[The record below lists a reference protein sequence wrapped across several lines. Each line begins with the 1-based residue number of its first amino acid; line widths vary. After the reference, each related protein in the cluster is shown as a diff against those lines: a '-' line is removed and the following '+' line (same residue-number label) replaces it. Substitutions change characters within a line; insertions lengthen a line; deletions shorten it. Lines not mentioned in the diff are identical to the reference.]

1 MGFFLRD
8 QTSTTTRGIS
18 TTARE
23 GAPDDR
29 VRSRRKLLL
38 FRAKCKYTSFASD
51 TFSSVNRLPSRIK
64 SADGFRRKTTWLQCV
79 RARGSFDALPGL
91 SPVPRCA
98 PAARRTHRCE
108 PAGGVERRRQSDEA
122 ELRAA
127 GSRHHVHP
135 ERHRLSA
142 GRRRLFH
149 PQQGAA
155 RVRGGRGHDLRQ
167 VLTGLDNPIP
177 PTAFTGK
184 APCHDEVITGED
196 IDLRRW
202 PVPTYSPQD
211 GGAYITPGIVVSK
224 DPETG
229 IPDIGHYRFLI
240 LGKDTVSFSAQ
251 PFHRFGKHLA
261 KHKRLGSVPKAA
273 LVIGVDPILA
283 YTCQVQVPDDTNDWN
298 VAGGLRGAPVE
309 LARCITTDLEV
320 PATSEVVIEF
330 EVDLNQTVLEG
341 PLGEYTGYYTRPSQK
356 PVARITAITH
366 RRKPI
371 FQGLL
376 TGKPITENHILK
388 QVPFEASF
396 FRALKRQ
403 FPTITQVSVRA
414 SAGVSFYVVIA
425 MQPHYAG
432 EARQVILAAMAS
444 NIRPKWTVIVDPDI
458 DVHSSTEVEW
468 AMAFRVQPQR
478 EVIVI
483 ENTPAG
489 PPDPR
494 VELSKDRTMRISSCI
509 GIDATRPFGEKFY
522 DVADVPG
529 WQDFDMPE
537 LD

>member
-1 MGFFLRD
+1 M
-8 QTSTTTRGIS
+8 S
-18 TTARE
+18 
-23 GAPDDR
+23 
-29 VRSRRKLLL
+29 
-38 FRAKCKYTSFASD
+38 
-51 TFSSVNRLPSRIK
+51 
-64 SADGFRRKTTWLQCV
+64 
-79 RARGSFDALPGL
+79 
-91 SPVPRCA
+91 
-98 PAARRTHRCE
+98 
-108 PAGGVERRRQSDEA
+108 
-122 ELRAA
+122 
-127 GSRHHVHP
+127 
-135 ERHRLSA
+135 
-142 GRRRLFH
+142 
-149 PQQGAA
+149 
-155 RVRGGRGHDLRQ
+155 
-167 VLTGLDNPIP
+167 
-177 PTAFTGK
+177 GK
-184 APCHDEVITGED
+184 APCQDEVITGDD
-196 IDLRRW
+196 IDIRRW
-202 PVPTYSPQD
+202 PIPKYSPQD
-211 GGAYITPGIVVSK
+211 GGAYITPGIVVSE

-240 LGKDTVSFSAQ
+240 LGKDTFSFSAQ

-261 KHKRLGSVPKAA
+261 KHKRLGTVPQAA

-283 YTCQVQVPDDTNDWN
+283 YTCQVQVSDDTNDWG

-309 LARCITTDLEV
+309 LTRCTTCDLEV

-366 RRKPI
+366 RKQPI

-403 FPTITQVSVRA
+403 FPTIKQISVRA

-425 MQPHYAG
+425 MQPRYAG
-432 EARQVILAAMAS
+432 EARQLILAAMAS
-444 NIRPKWTVIVDPDI
+444 NIRPKWTIIVDPDI

-468 AMAFRVQPQR
+468 ALAFRVQPQR
-478 EVIVI
+478 DVIVI

-489 PPDPR
+489 PSDPS
-494 VELSKDRTMRISSCI
+494 VDLSKDRTMRISSCI
-509 GIDATRPFGEKFY
+509 GIDATRPFGEPFY

-529 WQDFDMPE
+529 WEDFPMPE

>member
-1 MGFFLRD
+1 MPFHDFRQFLDVMRQQGELVD
-8 QTSTTTRGIS
+8 INQPVSLTDVGKALKHAYAKGRKATSFNKNGTEFPLVCGVYSSRKHALIAFEADEKNVTQKVLEGLSKPIAPKIS
-18 TTARE
+18 NGG
-23 GAPDDR
+23 GAPCQE
-29 VRSRRKLLL
+29 V
-38 FRAKCKYTSFASD
+38 
-51 TFSSVNRLPSRIK
+51 
-64 SADGFRRKTTWLQCV
+64 
-79 RARGSFDALPGL
+79 
-91 SPVPRCA
+91 
-98 PAARRTHRCE
+98 
-108 PAGGVERRRQSDEA
+108 
-122 ELRAA
+122 
-127 GSRHHVHP
+127 
-135 ERHRLSA
+135 
-142 GRRRLFH
+142 
-149 PQQGAA
+149 
-155 RVRGGRGHDLRQ
+155 
-167 VLTGLDNPIP
+167 
-177 PTAFTGK
+177 
-184 APCHDEVITGED
+184 VITDD
-196 IDLRRW
+196 IDIRRF
-202 PVPTYSPQD
+202 PIPTYSPKD
-211 GGAYITPGIVVSK
+211 GGPYITPGIVVSK

-309 LARCITTDLEV
+309 LAQCVTCDLEV

-425 MQPHYAG
+425 IQPRYAG

-444 NIRPKWTVIVDPDI
+444 NIRPKWTIIVDPDI

-478 EVIVI
+478 DVIVI

-489 PPDPR
+489 PSDPS
-494 VELSKDRTMRISSCI
+494 VDLSRDRTMRISSCI